1 MIFRWSVVVELLLGK
16 LCLKLLCSL
25 LSLMQQQPQ
34 NKDIID
40 LTKNDVQGAPS
51 AKSYFKKRNGD
62 FSSSPYDD

>member
-1 MIFRWSVVVELLLGK
+1 MVGCSGVAAGQTMSETP
-16 LCLKLLCSL
+16 CSL

-40 LTKNDVQGAPS
+40 LTKNDVQGVPS
-51 AKSYFKKRNGD
+51 AKSYLKKRNGD